1 MSPTRATDGL
11 KRTGGCGVGVGGHIE
26 AIRVR
31 LGHMGSQMARGGVG
45 EIINLGAVSGGTS
58 QVTGET
64 IVIPPAGE
72 VGAIIGCGSDL
83 LIGGIIVMLSF
94 GGVVRRFWKLLI
106 GTFSQSL
113 ITSATMIEAHLYIY
127 NIYIYMRVWMSWRPV
142 RRRPRRNGEA
152 SDESLA

>member
-113 ITSATMIEAHLYIY
+113 IASATMIEAHLYIY
-127 NIYIYMRVWMSWRPV
+127 NIYIYAGLDVLAAGEKETSEKRRSV
-142 RRRPRRNGEA
+142 R
-152 SDESLA
+152 